1 MCFSAEAS
9 FTASAL
15 LIATG
20 LYCLKTASTT
30 TRMYL
35 PFAGIPL
42 VFGIQQALEGLV
54 WIGINSDSKNLVQ
67 LSSLGFLFFSHCF
80 WLFWIPLSVSLIE
93 QDRSIK
99 NVCRLA
105 AVMGVI
111 FGTLLYIPFL
121 INEQW
126 FSAAI
131 RYGSIDY
138 QTILVFDAFMPRN
151 MSRLI
156 YACITLIPFL
166 ITKTAEL
173 KVFGGLSV
181 CSLLF
186 SYIVFEYAFVSVWC
200 FWAALLSLY
209 IGYIIYC
216 LSKREMK
223 SVL

>member
-15 LIATG
+15 LIPTG
-20 LYCLKTASTT
+20 LYCLRIASIKTRA
-30 TRMYL
+30 YL

-54 WIGINSDSKNLVQ
+54 WIGTNSDSKNLVQ

-93 QDRSIK
+93 QDAGIK
-99 NVCRLA
+99 NVCRFVT
-105 AVMGVI
+105 VMGII
-111 FGTLLYIPFL
+111 FGLILYLPFL

-126 FSAAI
+126 FSTAI

-156 YACITLIPFL
+156 YACITLIPLF
-166 ITKTAEL
+166 IAKTAKL

-200 FWAALLSLY
+200 FWAAVLSLY

-216 LSKREMK
+216 LSKREIK
-223 SVL
+223 SLL

>member
-1 MCFSAEAS
+1 MCFTAEAS

-15 LIATG
+15 LIPTG
-20 LYCLKTASTT
+20 LYCLRTALSK

-35 PFAGIPL
+35 PFGAIPL

-54 WIGINSDSKNLVQ
+54 WIGTNSDSKNLVQ

-93 QDRSIK
+93 QDAGIK
-99 NVCRLA
+99 NICRFA

-121 INEQW
+121 LNEQW
-126 FSAAI
+126 FSPI
-131 RYGSIDY
+131 TRYGSIDY
-138 QTILVFDAFMPRN
+138 QTILVFDAFIPRN
-151 MSRLI
+151 MSRFI
-156 YACITLIPFL
+156 YACITLIPL
-166 ITKTAEL
+166 LVASEVKL

-216 LSKREMK
+216 LSKREIK
-223 SVL
+223 SML